1 VVDAQQANWL
11 HCAPYSPVL
20 HVRRT
25 SVDGEGIPIEFA
37 TSLYR
42 GDRYAFEVD
51 LSQKDHG

>member
-1 VVDAQQANWL
+1 
-11 HCAPYSPVL
+11 
-20 HVRRT
+20 
-25 SVDGEGIPIEFA
+25 VDGEGIPIEFA